1 MNALGLCV
9 FAVRQWLELGEER
22 AGVAGGWLLP
32 PLTHTHVV
40 PPCGRVW
47 ASSQHGGLRAIR
59 ALTCGPGLQGEC
71 STHKAEL
78 NRRSGPCPE
87 IDGITSI
94 LLVTRERDACQV

>member
-59 ALTCGPGLQGEC
+59 ALTCGPGRALNPQGR
-71 STHKAEL
+71 TKPTFRTL
-78 NRRSGPCPE
+78 P
-87 IDGITSI
+87 
-94 LLVTRERDACQV
+94 

>member
-47 ASSQHGGLRAIR
+47 ASSQHGGLMA
-59 ALTCGPGLQGEC
+59 
-71 STHKAEL
+71 AEGVK
-78 NRRSGPCPE
+78 SK
-87 IDGITSI
+87 
-94 LLVTRERDACQV
+94 